1 MMRLYLRFY
10 FALVA
15 SLFLFVL
22 ATATLWHF
30 TGGSAEHSGIT
41 LSRLLQNAL
50 PAAAAPRIEQ
60 QQALQR
66 LTAGLDGAVALSI
79 ATGSSSPLSVAPC
92 PAHGHAARCGE

>member
-41 LSRLLQNAL
+41 LEQT
-50 PAAAAPRIEQ
+50 AAECVAGGRRAA
-60 QQALQR
+60 
-66 LTAGLDGAVALSI
+66 D
-79 ATGSSSPLSVAPC
+79 
-92 PAHGHAARCGE
+92 

>member
-50 PAAAAPRIEQ
+50 PPAAAPR
-60 QQALQR
+60 
-66 LTAGLDGAVALSI
+66 D
-79 ATGSSSPLSVAPC
+79 
-92 PAHGHAARCGE
+92 